1 MINALFSSSSSSFR
15 WPVLSPARN
24 AQLLSELST
33 PERIRLRFQLL
44 HFNLSQVRSRIN
56 ATRHISN
63 NCACTFA
70 GVSRLSCTH
79 PAKLSTRLEWKR
91 IRGWPRDLNYFSHWY
106 SVHQFSKIWTK
117 IFPAKEFRKNEKRL
131 PFPRWYEV
139 TLWKSRAKD
148 DTFYR
153 YREEFVTVR
162 GEVEKRKKGRQMDGG
177 YRVPCTVLPS
187 LRHDASL
194 IRCWWNWRTS
204 RLPSYHG
211 LLPRCAGTRICLPTL
226 FTRLGNR
233 VNHPANRICPYS
245 GPLGSI
251 RAETR
256 NE

>member
-44 HFNLSQVRSRIN
+44 HFNLSQVRSPIN

-91 IRGWPRDLNYFSHWY
+91 IRGWPRDLNYPSHWY

-153 YREEFVTVR
+153 YREEFVTVG

-177 YRVPCTVLPS
+177 YRVPCTSYPPFAMMHRWYAADEIGGRAGCQVTTVSSRDVLVRES
-187 LRHDASL
+187 VYRLYLRGWA
-194 IRCWWNWRTS
+194 T
-204 RLPSYHG
+204 
-211 LLPRCAGTRICLPTL
+211 
-226 FTRLGNR
+226 
-233 VNHPANRICPYS
+233 V
-245 GPLGSI
+245 
-251 RAETR
+251 
-256 NE
+256 

>member
-44 HFNLSQVRSRIN
+44 HFNLSQVRSPIN

-91 IRGWPRDLNYFSHWY
+91 IRGWPRDLNYPSHWY

-153 YREEFVTVR
+153 YREEFVTVG

-187 LRHDASL
+187 LP
-194 IRCWWNWRTS
+194 
-204 RLPSYHG
+204 LPWCIVDT
-211 LLPRCAGTRICLPTL
+211 LLMKLADEPVAKLPRSPPAMCWYANL
-226 FTRLGNR
+226 FTD
-233 VNHPANRICPYS
+233 
-245 GPLGSI
+245 SI
-251 RAETR
+251 YEVGQPCKPSC
-256 NE
+256 